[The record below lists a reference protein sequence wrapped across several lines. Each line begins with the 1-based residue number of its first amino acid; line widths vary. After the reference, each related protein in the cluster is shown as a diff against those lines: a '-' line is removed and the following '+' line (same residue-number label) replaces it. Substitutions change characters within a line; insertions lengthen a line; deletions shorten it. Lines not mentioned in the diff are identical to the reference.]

1 MTTTTVS
8 SSAQLRTEIQK
19 ALAAD
24 IVELTGPGPFTSIT
38 TLTKIARGAVGT
50 DLVFGYTVQG
60 NNANLGLSQTLQNTR
75 IFQQNIDGPYAPGT
89 VKNLTLSYTA
99 GGAADGNALLSVENA
114 GSTRNFIIDNVSFTG
129 VHSGWN
135 GNGNKYMSLIGGGQ
149 VTINAAIEL
158 KNSAVS
164 ITGQNNGFQTSK
176 GTVFGSGSAFFHNW
190 NNQAAIKIQN
200 TNFDEAGF
208 LSSFNL
214 LNITTGING
223 SALIAGNTFR
233 RTANI
238 NVRWEG
244 NRLQNVDA
252 TLSGNTFSDGS
263 YLDLY
268 GNVGSIKIN
277 DSTTANTFNTIANG
291 YGIRMTDAIT
301 GTPTIT
307 GSNVFTG
314 GGLALKFE
322 KATAGSTS
330 LTTSGAFTVN
340 GSTFINLFAGGQAS
354 DTITGSSTANWISG
368 DTGNDS
374 LTGGAGDD
382 AFVFATALNASTNVD
397 IITDF
402 KATNLGTDKI
412 WLASSVFTG
421 LATGT
426 LAVGD
431 FGTAPLVGTDVVYD
445 PTSKGLYFVA
455 GGASTLG
462 GYTQFATLNGSSTT
476 TLANTDFLVF

>member
-1 MTTTTVS
+1 MTLSQPT
-8 SSAQLRTEIQK
+8 SSALLRTAIQS

-24 IVELTGPGPFTSIT
+24 IVQLTGSGPFTSIT

-60 NNANLGLSQTLQNTR
+60 STVDLSQSQTLQNTR

-89 VKNLTLSYTA
+89 IKNLTLSYTA
-99 GGAADGNALLSVENA
+99 GGAANGNALLSVENA
-114 GSTRNFIIDNVSFTG
+114 GSTRNFVIENVSFTG

-164 ITGQNNGFQTSK
+164 ITGQNNGFQATS
-176 GTVFGSGSAFFHNW
+176 GVGSGGSAFFHNW
-190 NNQAAIKIQN
+190 NNLAPIKIQN

-214 LNITTGING
+214 LNITNSING
-223 SALIAGNTFR
+223 SAIIDRNIFR
-233 RTANI
+233 RTANV

-277 DSTTANTFNTIANG
+277 GSTTSNTFNTIANG
-291 YGIRMTDAIT
+291 YGIRMTDGLT

-307 GSNVFTG
+307 GTNVFAG

-322 KATAGSTS
+322 KATTGSTS
-330 LTTSGAFTVN
+330 LTTSGQFTVN
-340 GSTFINLFAGGQAS
+340 NFNCTNLFAGGQDS
-354 DTITGSSTANWISG
+354 DTITGNATANNWISG
-368 DTGNDS
+368 DTGNDT
-374 LTGGAGDD
+374 LTGGTGTD

-397 IITDF
+397 TITNFSNDE
-402 KATNLGTDKI
+402 I
-412 WLASSVFTG
+412 CLANSVFTG
-421 LATGT
+421 LSTGT
-426 LAVGD
+426 LGAGD
-431 FGTAPLVGTDVVYD
+431 FGTSAGSGVDVVFTGGD
-445 PTSKGLYFVA
+445 LYFAA
-455 GGASTLG
+455 GGSANLA
-462 GYTQFATLNGSSTT
+462 GYTKFATLLGSPS
-476 TLANTDFLVF
+476 LSSNDFRVF